1 MKIVETNLKFK
12 NTPQKRLTTNK
23 IVIHHSASKVANAQ
37 LIHQWHIARGW
48 SGMGYHFLVRKEGGI
63 VETGRPINTIGVHC
77 TGQNNDSV
85 GICFEGDFDRETM
98 TNEQLQTGRE
108 LIAYLRE
115 IYGQN
120 IRIVR
125 HKDLMAT
132 DCPGKNF
139 PFEAL
144 CMPIVAAKKSKKKK
158 AKKYSG
164 TLPTLPE
171 KEKNQYYL
179 EKGDK
184 GDNVKL
190 LQRFLNWY
198 GNYGL
203 VIDGDFGN
211 KTLSA
216 VKNYQSKE
224 GLVVDGL
231 FGSKCLKKASSIK
244 K

>member
-1 MKIVETNLKFK
+1 MQIIESKLEFK
-12 NTPQKRLTTNK
+12 NPPQKRLTTTK
-23 IVIHHSASKVANAQ
+23 IVIHHADATTCNAHM
-37 LIHQWHIARGW
+37 IHQWHLARGW

-63 VETGRPINTIGVHC
+63 VETGRPINTIGAHC
-77 TGQNNDSV
+77 TGQNNDSI

-139 PFEAL
+139 PFEEL
-144 CMPIVAAKKSKKKK
+144 IKTEKVKK
-158 AKKYSG
+158 AKKTKYKG
-164 TLPTLPE
+164 KFPTLAKGE
-171 KEKNQYYL
+171 CIGR
-179 EKGDK
+179 GDK
-184 GDNVKL
+184 GEKVRL
-190 LQRFLNWY
+190 LQLFLNWY
-198 GNYGL
+198 GKYGL
-203 VIDGDFGN
+203 VINSDCDA
-211 KTLSA
+211 KTESA
-216 VKNYQSKE
+216 IKNFQTSEK
-224 GLVVDGL
+224 LKVDGL
-231 FGSKCLKKASSIK
+231 FGEKSLAKAKKAK

>member
-1 MKIVETNLKFK
+1 MKIVESNLKFK

-23 IVIHHSASKVANAQ
+23 IVVHHSASKVANAQ
-37 LIHQWHIARGW
+37 LVHQWHLVRGW

-63 VETGRPINTIGVHC
+63 VETGRPINTIGAHC

-108 LIAYLRE
+108 LIAYLRGL
-115 IYGQN
+115 YGQN

-139 PFEAL
+139 PFEEL
-144 CMPIVAAKKSKKKK
+144 IKVEKIKKKK
-158 AKKYSG
+158 PKKKKYSG
-164 TLPTLPE
+164 KLPTLSKGE
-171 KEKNQYYL
+171 CIGR
-179 EKGDK
+179 GDK
-184 GDNVKL
+184 GEKVRL
-190 LQRFLNWY
+190 LQLFLNWY
-198 GNYGL
+198 GKYGL
-203 VIDGDFGN
+203 VIDSNCGT
-211 KTLSA
+211 KTESA
-216 VKNYQSKE
+216 IKNFQASEK
-224 GLVVDGL
+224 LKVDGL
-231 FGSKCLKKASSIK
+231 FGEKSLAKAKKVK